1 MNGKMNKIHAVAVIF
16 TLVSRFIYSSTS
28 RQRSILT
35 THRKLHMDTE
45 NFTQKSTL
53 IVTLHKVEH
62 VTGMSEQGCKYLDSV
77 YEEFMILGLWN
88 DQHQNVSNS

>member
-1 MNGKMNKIHAVAVIF
+1 
-16 TLVSRFIYSSTS
+16 
-28 RQRSILT
+28 
-35 THRKLHMDTE
+35 MDTE

-53 IVTLHKVEH
+53 IVTLYKVEH